1 MRYTLSANSGH
12 HGKSGIVTT
21 AARML
26 MLLTA
31 ALLTLPSALAADYPA
46 RPLQMVIPFPAGGPA
61 DIVGRLYGQHLAT
74 VLGQPVTII
83 NRDGAAGTIGT
94 DAVARATPDGHTI
107 VFGTTS
113 TMAINQVI
121 LKNIP
126 YDFSRDFALV
136 GLIANAPHILAVR
149 DGLPVKTA
157 AELIALAKRNPGK
170 YTFAS
175 AGTGTIVQMGGELFK
190 HEAGIDILHVPYK
203 GGAPATLAL
212 LSGDVD
218 MTVNDLTTLK
228 ANFATGKLRPLGVA
242 HGTRLK
248 LLPDVPTFAEI
259 GIPGI
264 MSSTWW
270 GIAVPV
276 KTPADIQ
283 ARLRAA
289 NARIVG
295 EPESVARLAT
305 MAIEPLSMTPEQS
318 VAFIAGEVRKWR
330 TVANAANI
338 RMD

>member
-1 MRYTLSANSGH
+1 MKNSIPPASTPKATVRIAGAARDIPALRRETLPAGFSLQGPALILETGATTFVDDGWRAEITPQGDLLLTRTTAEAPRAIGADADPILLEIFNNRFMAVAEEMGLALQ
-12 HGKSGIVTT
+12 TT
-21 AARML
+21 AASVNIRE
-26 MLLTA
+26 
-31 ALLTLPSALAADYPA
+31 
-46 RPLQMVIPFPAGGPA
+46 
-61 DIVGRLYGQHLAT
+61 RL
-74 VLGQPVTII
+74 
-83 NRDGAAGTIGT
+83 
-94 DAVARATPDGHTI
+94 
-107 VFGTTS
+107 
-113 TMAINQVI
+113 
-121 LKNIP
+121 
-126 YDFSRDFALV
+126 DFSCAVFDAKGGLV
-136 GLIANAPHILAVR
+136 ANAPHILAVR

-289 NARIVG
+289 SARIVG
-295 EPESVARLAT
+295 EPEYVARLAT

>member
-1 MRYTLSANSGH
+1 MFAGFARTVTVLIAA
-12 HGKSGIVTT
+12 IVAIT
-21 AARML
+21 AA
-26 MLLTA
+26 
-31 ALLTLPSALAADYPA
+31 PAADYPT

-74 VLGQPVTII
+74 ILGQPVTII

-94 DAVARATPDGHTI
+94 DAVARATPDGYTI

-228 ANFATGKLRPLGVA
+228 ANFANGKLRPLGVA

-248 LLPDVPTFAEI
+248 LLPEVPTFTEI
-259 GIPGI
+259 GIPSI
-264 MSSTWW
+264 VSSTWW

-283 ARLRAA
+283 GRLRAA
-289 NARIVG
+289 NARIVA
-295 EPESVARLAT
+295 EPDYVARLAS

-318 VAFIAGEVRKWR
+318 TAFIAAEVRKWR
-330 TVANAANI
+330 AVANAANI
-338 RMD
+338 RLD

>member
-1 MRYTLSANSGH
+1 MKPIETGIALRSAMRMFTGF
-12 HGKSGIVTT
+12 TRT
-21 AARML
+21 AAV
-26 MLLTA
+26 LLLAGMAATA
-31 ALLTLPSALAADYPA
+31 VSAADYPN
-46 RPLQMVIPFPAGGPA
+46 RPVQMVIPFPAGGPA
-61 DIVGRLYGQHLAT
+61 DIVGRLYGQHLAAI
-74 VLGQPVTII
+74 LGQPVAII

-94 DAVARATPDGHTI
+94 DAVARAVADGHTI

-228 ANFATGKLRPLGVA
+228 ANFANGKLRPLGVA
-242 HGTRLK
+242 HGARLK
-248 LLPDVPTFAEI
+248 LLPEVPTFAEI

-264 MSSTWW
+264 VSSTWW

-276 KTPADIQ
+276 KTSADIQ

-289 NARIVG
+289 NARIVA
-295 EPESVARLAT
+295 EPDYVARLAT

-318 VAFIAGEVRKWR
+318 VAFIAAEVRKWR

-338 RMD
+338 RLD